1 MREAGGFMDRG
12 FRGKLRKKELLVGTV
27 LGISSPEVAEII
39 SEVGFDWVWI
49 DMEHAAIDLVQA
61 QIMTQA
67 LRDGC
72 ASVVRVPWNDSVWI
86 KKTLDIGCDGVIV
99 PQIKTAEEAKA
110 AVQASKYPSEGI
122 RSLGLARASKY
133 GMEFADYVR
142 KANEEIAIILQ
153 IEHIEGVSN
162 IESIIET
169 PGIDAIMIGPYDL
182 SGSLGLIGQL
192 GNPEVESAIQKVKR
206 HCLEKGTPVGI
217 FADGPES
224 ARTHISDGVT
234 LIGMGSDSV
243 YLWKSAKS
251 ELERLSES
259 VSD

>member
-12 FRGKLRKKELLVGTV
+12 FRGKLRKKELLIGTV
-27 LGISSPEVAEII
+27 LGIASPEVAEII

-49 DMEHAAIDLVQA
+49 DMEHATIDLVQA

-67 LRDGC
+67 LREGC

-86 KKTLDIGCDGVIV
+86 KKTLDIGCDGIIV
-99 PQIKTAEEAKA
+99 PQIKTAEEARA

-133 GMEFADYVR
+133 GMEFGDYVR

-153 IEHIEGVSN
+153 IEHIEGVN
-162 IESIIET
+162 NVESIIET

-192 GNPEVESAIQKVKR
+192 EKPEVESAIQKVKR
-206 HCLEKGTPVGI
+206 HCLDKGTPVGI
-217 FADGPES
+217 FTDGPES
-224 ARTHISDGVT
+224 ARTHISDKVT

-243 YLWKSAKS
+243 YLWKSAKRELEQLS
-251 ELERLSES
+251 ELF
-259 VSD
+259 SD